1 MDYSVN
7 ITIGIPVYNAEKFI
21 GSCIESILNQSY
33 KDFEVIISDDSS
45 NDNTVSVIKN
55 FSDKRIKLITN
66 IEQRGISERLNQII
80 QLSNGKY
87 FARMDA
93 DDLMFPDRL
102 RIQIEYLTGNN
113 DIDVLGGDAVVIN
126 STNKILGVRESSR
139 IFSINKALKSAL
151 FIHPTIIGKTSW
163 FKENPY
169 NAIYDGAEDY
179 ELIIRTIKSSNF
191 NNLNLPVIIY
201 RDKSNLEIYSR
212 RSKMVINILNE
223 LKNKSGKTTLIQTI
237 IFYTNFKSIF
247 NTILGRFN
255 LLATLYPLK
264 YKIAN
269 QEIKKIT
276 NQILQKYCE

>member
-139 IFSINKALKSAL
+139 VFSINKALKSAL